1 MEMLLE
7 YFEGPFG
14 AFLLAGSAVLSILM
28 VNIVFPI
35 FAFLKD
41 WRWGLACFFLP
52 GPATLAFVFFYFKE
66 VKLITFLTFGTL
78 TVSVSTFLL
87 RAFLATY
94 YIGPDLQ

>member
-28 VNIVFPI
+28 VNFVFPI

-52 GPATLAFVFFYFKE
+52 GPATLVFVILYFKE
-66 VKLITFLTFGTL
+66 VKLLTFLTFGSL
-78 TVSVSTFLL
+78 VVCIFTFLL
-87 RAFLATY
+87 RAFLATFFLP
-94 YIGPDLQ
+94 PDLS

>member
-7 YFEGPFG
+7 HLMGPFG
-14 AFLLAGSAVLSILM
+14 ALLMAASGLLFLVLVSS
-28 VNIVFPI
+28 VFPI

-94 YIGPDLQ
+94 YIGPDL

>member
-7 YFEGPFG
+7 FLGGSFG
-14 AFLLAGSAVLSILM
+14 ALLLASTAVLSILM

-52 GPATLAFVFFYFKE
+52 GPATLVFAILYFKE
-66 VKLITFLTFGTL
+66 VKLLTFLTFAPL
-78 TVSVSTFLL
+78 VVCIFTFLL
-87 RAFLATY
+87 YAFLATFFLQ
-94 YIGPDLQ
+94 PDLS